1 MERKSKPKLNIPEI
15 FKYLASR
22 LHKLQYELIEIELQI
37 DELKTILY
45 GVSSPNLQS
54 TSEKNNKPIKFPYK
68 FAEKLDLLEIKKSQ
82 KEAVVDAI
90 IQDFKNFS
98 PHMRPYI
105 FEIYVIGNTIK
116 DYAKELGI
124 ERCYLSNSL
133 SEELKKSDTRKLL
146 IAAAQDKHTAR
157 SLEGIF
163 GPIQELLKEH
173 SWVKLLNLH
182 Y

>member
-1 MERKSKPKLNIPEI
+1 MQIRKCVETDIIPLGRFYDEEVKWLDDHHCNYPLWTYKGYPTQSTVEWTIGEATQFICTEGEEILGSFMLNTDPLGAYDKVP
-15 FKYLASR
+15 FCN
-22 LHKLQYELIEIELQI
+22 KLQQGEYM
-37 DELKTILY
+37 ILHMLS
-45 GVSSPNLQS
+45 VSHRHTGKGIAKAMTN
-54 TSEKNNKPIKFPYK
+54 
-68 FAEKLDLLEIKKSQ
+68 FA
-82 KEAVVDAI
+82 V
-90 IQDFKNFS
+90 
-98 PHMRPYI
+98 
-105 FEIYVIGNTIK
+105 

-173 SWVKLLNLH
+173 YS
-182 Y
+182 